1 MEASKVH
8 MKLFQA
14 PGCPYAQRARIVLGE
29 KSLPHEVVYFQPYQ
43 RPPELLQVSPD
54 ARSPTLFDDTTDARV
69 WDSFVVIEYLEEQYP
84 EVPLM
89 PSAAIDRAAVRLL
102 MRDVETNLL
111 SALGVCAKEL
121 VHKPSGTADPAIVRD
136 AVARY
141 REALIP
147 WEERVS
153 GREFLVGKRFTLAD
167 IVLFTP
173 IASAIRLIHE
183 EGDIPGSLPGLRA
196 WRDRI
201 AARPSTAC

>member
-1 MEASKVH
+1 MKASKAH

-14 PGCPYAQRARIVLGE
+14 PGCPYAHRARIVLRE

-54 ARSPTLFDDTTDARV
+54 ARSPTLFDNATDARV
-69 WDSFVVIEYLEEQYP
+69 WDSLVVIEYLEEQYP

-89 PSAAIDRAAVRLL
+89 PRAAMDRAAVRLL
-102 MRDVETNLL
+102 MRDVETKLL
-111 SALGVCAKEL
+111 SALGMCAKEL
-121 VHKPSGTADPAIVRD
+121 VHKPPGTADPAIVRD
-136 AVARY
+136 GIARY

-153 GREFLVGKRFTLAD
+153 GREFVVGKRLTLAD

-173 IASAIRLIHE
+173 IASAIRLLGE
-183 EGDIPGSLPGLRA
+183 EGEIPGSLPSLRT
-196 WRDRI
+196 WCDRI
-201 AARPSTAC
+201 AARPSTAY